1 MKSIFKTALAAL
13 GLTLAATQAQATD
26 IRVHYAIPT
35 IWADTQEQ
43 LAQAFMKSNP
53 DVTVTIDGPAESYA
67 NGVQRLL
74 REAVAGNL
82 PDVAYVG
89 LNRWRI
95 LEARELT
102 KPLDPFIDDAAAF

>member
-1 MKSIFKTALAAL
+1 MRSILTAAAFALAA
-13 GLTLAATQAQATD
+13 TAASAETE

-35 IWADTQEQ
+35 IWADTQEK
-43 LAQAFMKSNP
+43 LAEAFMAANP

-67 NGVQRLL
+67 EGVQRLL
-74 REAVAGNL
+74 RESVAGTL

-95 LEARELT
+95 LEDRELT
-102 KPLDPFIDDAAAF
+102 QPLDAFLGEDPAAAG